1 MEFTQMALE
10 EISAK
15 LTGGEPITIKFEL
28 DDTLDGAVKHYG
40 EEVVFSRYQSALIID
55 LQSKMRTMIKAGK
68 TEADIQAEADIWQ
81 PGVKSKGKSPAEK
94 ARDLFGRLS
103 AEEREALLSEF
114 GLV

>member
-1 MEFTQMALE
+1 MSLE

-15 LTGGEPITIKFEL
+15 LTGGEPVSVKFEL
-28 DDTLDGAVKHYG
+28 DETLEGAVQHYG

-55 LQSKMRTMIKAGK
+55 LQSKMRTLIKAGK
-68 TEADIQAEADIWQ
+68 TPDEIQAEVDAWQ